1 MWVILNCGTI
11 LNETLILANGGPVE
25 GTLAAVTDK
34 PLSPRGFFP
43 VHLTSEM
50 VGSSPSS
57 SDPGCR
63 PIHPVVLPSAAVHRV
78 GGFHEPDLEMVPLD
92 VSPCLAARGAG
103 DVV

>member
-57 SDPGCR
+57 SDR
-63 PIHPVVLPSAAVHRV
+63 SVLGTKLQGMDKAS
-78 GGFHEPDLEMVPLD
+78 FHMNPRLP
-92 VSPCLAARGAG
+92 
-103 DVV
+103 